1 VGLFRVPLKGNVL
14 ALGVA
19 ALLYVI
25 DATALGLL
33 ISTFM
38 RSQVAAL
45 FGAAVLTI
53 LPSVNFSG
61 MTVPVSSLEGIGH
74 LIGQVYPT
82 AHFLVISRGIFSKA
96 LGFADLHQEFLALAI
111 AIPVL
116 ITLSALLLKKQES

>member
-1 VGLFRVPLKGNVL
+1 
-14 ALGVA
+14 
-19 ALLYVI
+19 
-25 DATALGLL
+25 
-33 ISTFM
+33 
-38 RSQVAAL
+38 
-45 FGAAVLTI
+45 
-53 LPSVNFSG
+53 

-74 LIGQVYPT
+74 LVGQVYPT